1 MMNSNYQIDNILYQL
16 FKIIF
21 SISYKNMGIRIDNPL
36 IRTYVKKIEKR
47 IIFKIKTTYYLDL
60 LTPETMKLLGSTGN
74 NIKKD

>member
-1 MMNSNYQIDNILYQL
+1 
-16 FKIIF
+16 
-21 SISYKNMGIRIDNPL
+21 MGIRIDNPL